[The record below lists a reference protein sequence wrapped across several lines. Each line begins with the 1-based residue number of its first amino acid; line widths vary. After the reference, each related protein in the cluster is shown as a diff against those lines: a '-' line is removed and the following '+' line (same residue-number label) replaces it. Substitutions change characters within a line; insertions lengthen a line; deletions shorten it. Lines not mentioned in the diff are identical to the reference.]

1 MCLKTGG
8 QRAFTL
14 IELLVVIAII
24 AILAAMLLP
33 ALAAAKKKAQKIS
46 CLNELRQWGIAIQLY
61 TSDASDMIPRE
72 GTDASGQYAPDTGN
86 NGTSGAAPYPD
97 QGSVFDHLAWFNTL
111 PQLVADHELGFYST
125 NTTGSF
131 QNRYPFPGNGKG
143 KLWVCPSAQVSP
155 NDLFGSGSSFG
166 TGGKYGFF
174 MYCMNSDLKA
184 TSPIGS
190 SYNKLPYPQMPKMA
204 NVRQSSATVLL
215 TEVAFSPT
223 MENYM
228 AGGDNDRN
236 GIYPSARSYRF
247 TRRHTG
253 GNGGGGNLV
262 FLDGHSAYFARSYIT
277 NGAPNDGGANRAE
290 KDNPDVIWNL
300 YRN

>member
-1 MCLKTGG
+1 MKKFVNTGEK
-8 QRAFTL
+8 RAFTL

-61 TSDASDMIPRE
+61 GNDAGDWIPRE
-72 GTDASGQYAPDTGN
+72 GTDSTGQYAPDTNN
-86 NGTSGAAPYPD
+86 NGTTGAAPYPD
-97 QGSVFDHLAWFNTL
+97 QGSVFDQYAWFTIL
-111 PQLVADHELGFYST
+111 PQLVADHPLGFYST

-131 QNRYPFPGNGKG
+131 QGRYPFPGNGKG
-143 KLWVCPSAQVSP
+143 KLWVCPSAEVAGNEIFGAGSTY
-155 NDLFGSGSSFG
+155 GSG
-166 TGGKYGFF
+166 GKFGFF

-190 SYNKLPYPQMPKMA
+190 SYSKLPYPQMPKMTA
-204 NVRQSSATVLL
+204 IHQPTATVLL

-223 MENYM
+223 LENYM

-247 TRRHTG
+247 TRRH
-253 GNGGGGNLV
+253 NGGGNIV
-262 FLDGHSAYFARSYIT
+262 FLDGHAAYFARSYIT
-277 NGAPNDGGANRAE
+277 NGAPNDSGANRAE
-290 KDNPDVIWNL
+290 KDNPDVIWNIN
-300 YRN
+300 RN